1 LAQNGLKFALFTFYL
16 GKFKSN
22 LSPGEDILKSSLQP
36 KLFLLAILLAYGA
49 PVIAEDTEKLTTEK
63 IDVISTT
70 PLQGI
75 GLPLEQ
81 IPANIQS
88 VKAKDIETQ
97 KSLSIA
103 DYINQNLTGVSVN
116 DTQNNPYQP
125 DVSFRGYL
133 ASPLLGN
140 PQGLSV
146 FIDGV
151 RVNEPFGDV
160 VNWDLIP
167 MNAINSINLIPG
179 SNPLFGLN
187 TLGGALSVQT
197 KSGRTNPGGAVEA
210 YMGSWGRKAG
220 SAEFGGV
227 SEDGSVDYFI
237 SGNIFSED
245 GWRDFSPSDVGQV
258 FGKLGW
264 QNEKT
269 SLNLSFTGADNEL
282 IGNGLAPQDF
292 LDFQGR
298 ESILTRPDK
307 TENKLAFF
315 NLNGSHFFNDD
326 VQLSGNVYYRKARTN
341 TLNGDGNDDF
351 DEEVGDDPLNGGNGD
366 GILDPAE
373 LAFQLAECVANNDA
387 DENCSGALNRT
398 SSRRTGYGFNTQLTF
413 GQDLAGMKNQF
424 IAGFGYDYGKTNFK
438 QSTEYGLVNGTR
450 GIDALGFFSDE
461 APVDLKGES
470 KTWSL
475 FATDTLSLNPMW
487 HITMSARYNHTR
499 VENLDRL
506 NPIPNPIEALN
517 TSLTS
522 DQSYNRINPAVGVN
536 FTPSKNLTAYA
547 SYNEGSRAPT
557 AIELGC
563 ANPAQP
569 CRLPNAFAGDPP
581 LDQVVAKTFEGG
593 LRGKITPEI
602 GWSFSAY
609 RAQNNDD
616 IQFIASTTTG
626 AGFFDNVG
634 KTRRQGVDAALNG
647 SIDKF
652 SWSLGYSYVKAT
664 YQSNFEIVS
673 ELNETVPGS
682 EIQQVGKGDN
692 IPGIPQH
699 QLKLRAA
706 YDVSSNWN
714 VGTNIFAFSDQYA
727 RGNENNQYDGE
738 GAKVGGYMVMNLDTR
753 YSFGNSGWQLF
764 ARVNNVFDREYNNA
778 GLLGEHRF
786 DAVTG
791 AFTGNEVTPAFFAPG
806 APRAG
811 WFGVRYEFGGRKPS
825 STIDID

>member
-1 LAQNGLKFALFTFYL
+1 L
-16 GKFKSN
+16 
-22 LSPGEDILKSSLQP
+22 ESSLQP
-36 KLFLLAILLAYGA
+36 KLILIAILAAYA
-49 PVIAEDTEKLTTEK
+49 TPTLAEDANKITTEK
-63 IDVISTT
+63 IEVISTT

-81 IPANIQS
+81 IPANVQT
-88 VKAKDIETQ
+88 VKSKDIETQ

-125 DVSFRGYL
+125 DVNFHGYS
-133 ASPLLGN
+133 ASPLLGT
-140 PQGLSV
+140 PQGLSIFV
-146 FIDGV
+146 DGV

-167 MNAINSINLIPG
+167 SNSINSISLIPG

-227 SEDGSVDYFI
+227 SQDGSIDYFI
-237 SGNIFSED
+237 SGNVFSED

-269 SLNLSFTGADNEL
+269 SLNLSFTGADNKL
-282 IGNGLAPQDF
+282 IGNGLAPKDF
-292 LDFQGR
+292 LDAQGR

-326 VQLSGNVYYRKARTN
+326 VQLSGNAYYRKAKTK

-351 DEEVGDDPLNGGNGD
+351 DEDDNVGGGD
-366 GILDPAE
+366 GVDAGE
-373 LAFQLAECVANNDA
+373 LAAANANCLIDGGVNGS
-387 DENCSGALNRT
+387 EEECSGAINRT
-398 SSRRTGYGFNTQLTF
+398 SSNRTGYGFNAQMTFTQDFMSL
-413 GQDLAGMKNQF
+413 KNQF
-424 IAGFGYDYGKTNFK
+424 IAGLGYDYGRTNFK
-438 QSTEYGLVNGTR
+438 QSTEFGLVNATR
-450 GIDALGFFSDE
+450 GIDGVGIFGDE
-461 APVDLKGES
+461 AEVSLRGVS
-470 KTWSL
+470 KTTSV
-475 FATDTLSLNPMW
+475 FATDTLSLSPEW
-487 HITMSARYNHTR
+487 HLTMSARYNHTK
-499 VENLDRL
+499 VENDDRL
-506 NPIPNPIEALN
+506 NPIPDPDPLLN

-522 DQSYNRINPAVGVN
+522 DQSYNRINPAIGLN
-536 FTPSKNLTAYA
+536 FTPSNDLTAYA

-593 LRGKITPEI
+593 LRGKINPNV
-602 GWSFSAY
+602 GWSFAAY
-609 RAQNNDD
+609 RAQNYDD
-616 IQFIASTTTG
+616 IQFISSTTTG

-634 KTRRQGVDAALNG
+634 KTRRQGIDAALNG
-647 SIDKF
+647 RLDKLT
-652 SWSLGYSYVKAT
+652 WALGYSFVKAT

-692 IPGIPQH
+692 IPGIPKH

-706 YDVSSNWN
+706 YDVTPSWN
-714 VGTNIFAFSDQYA
+714 IGTNIFAFSDQYS
-727 RGNENNQYDGE
+727 RGNENNDYDGD
-738 GAKVGGYMVMNLDTR
+738 GAKVSGYLVMNLDTR

-764 ARVNNVFDREYNNA
+764 AKVNNVFDREYNNG

-786 DAVTG
+786 DASTG
-791 AFTGNEVTPAFFAPG
+791 AFTGNEVTPAFYAPG

-811 WFGVRYEFGGRKPS
+811 WVGVRYEFGGKKS
-825 STIDID
+825 SSKIDND

>member
-1 LAQNGLKFALFTFYL
+1 MQVLQVRQA
-16 GKFKSN
+16 SN
-22 LSPGEDILKSSLQP
+22 LKKINLM
-36 KLFLLAILLAYGA
+36 LLAVYAALAA
-49 PVIAEDTEKLTTEK
+49 PQLAVAEEKTQTIKLDTIE
-63 IDVISTT
+63 VISTT

-81 IPANIQS
+81 VPANVQT
-88 VKAKDIETQ
+88 VKAKELEAQ

-125 DVSFRGYL
+125 DVSFHGYS
-133 ASPLLGN
+133 ASPLLGT
-140 PQGLSV
+140 PQGLSIFV
-146 FIDGV
+146 DGV

-167 MNAINSINLIPG
+167 SNSINGISLIPG

-210 YMGSWGRKAG
+210 YLGSWGRKAG

-227 SEDGSVDYFI
+227 TKDGSIDYFI
-237 SGNIFSED
+237 SGNVFSED
-245 GWRDFSPSDVGQV
+245 GWRDFSPSDVGQL
-258 FGKLGW
+258 FGKVGW

-269 SLNLSFTGADNEL
+269 SLNLSFTGADNKL
-282 IGNGLAPQDF
+282 IGNGLAPKDF
-292 LDFQGR
+292 TDAQGR
-298 ESILTRPDK
+298 NSILTRPDL

-315 NLNGSHFFNDD
+315 NLNGSHFFNDN
-326 VQLSGNVYYRKARTN
+326 VQLSGNTYYRKAKTN
-341 TLNGDGNDDF
+341 ALNGDGNDDF
-351 DEEVGDDPLNGGNGD
+351 DDEAVDLLGNGD
-366 GILDPAE
+366 EFVDPAE
-373 LAFQLAECVANNDA
+373 LALANAECLAGNDA
-387 DENCSGALNRT
+387 DEFCSGALNRT
-398 SSRRTGYGFNTQLTF
+398 KSNRKGYGFNAQLTF

-424 IAGFGYDYGKTNFK
+424 ITGIGYDYGRTNFE
-438 QSTEYGLVNGTR
+438 QSTEYGLINATR
-450 GIDALGFFSDE
+450 GVDALGFFSDE
-461 APVDLKGES
+461 APVDLKGVS

-475 FATDTLSLNPMW
+475 FATDTLSLNPLW
-487 HITMSARYNHTR
+487 HLTMSARYNHTK
-499 VENLDRL
+499 VENDDRL
-506 NPIPNPIEALN
+506 NPIPDPDPALN

-522 DQSYNRINPAVGVN
+522 DQSYNRINPALGIN
-536 FTPSKNLTAYA
+536 YTPSKNLTAYV

-593 LRGKITPEI
+593 LRGKINPNI
-602 GWSFSAY
+602 GWSFAAY
-609 RAQNNDD
+609 RAQNFDD
-616 IQFIASTTTG
+616 IQFISSSTTG

-634 KTRRQGVDAALNG
+634 KTRRQGIDAALNG
-647 SIDKF
+647 RLDKF
-652 SWSLGYSYVKAT
+652 TWALGYSYVKAT
-664 YQSNFEIVS
+664 YQSDFEIVS

-682 EIQQVGKGDN
+682 EVQQVGKGDS

-706 YDVSSNWN
+706 YDVTPSWN
-714 VGTNIFAFSDQYA
+714 IGTNIFAFSDQYS
-727 RGNENNQYDGE
+727 RGNENNQFNGD
-738 GAKVGGYMVMNLDTR
+738 GAKVSGYMVMNLDTR
-753 YSFGNSGWQLF
+753 YSFGNSGWQVF
-764 ARVNNVFDREYNNA
+764 AKVNNIFDREYNNG

-786 DAVTG
+786 DASTG
-791 AFTGNEVTPAFFAPG
+791 AFTGNQVTPAFFAPG

-811 WFGVRYEFGGRKPS
+811 WLGVRYEFGGAKKSAAP
-825 STIDID
+825 IDDN